1 MVDIWARRPG
11 AHLTADWWDHGD
23 RADRHRPPQ
32 LTYAVKHCV
41 KAFDHVRA
49 ETLGDGRDAWNH
61 QCSEQDL
68 SADTRVPQLKAV
80 LGHVSG

>member
-1 MVDIWARRPG
+1 
-11 AHLTADWWDHGD
+11 
-23 RADRHRPPQ
+23 
-32 LTYAVKHCV
+32 V